1 MTLQSL
7 PDEVHL
13 LILSHLTHTQ
23 STCLGLTC
31 KKFYTIHYS
40 LHGKVGI
47 REDSLVSLLLSWIPP
62 TLAWDD
68 TLCEERFMERQK
80 LKRVKRN
87 FKRLWGQSTWAEPSP
102 QIERIL
108 GEEVA
113 WMLEGMR
120 LRTRE
125 IAIRDM
131 VLRARADV
139 KEEDRA
145 KRIMEEERER
155 RARDLR
161 EEKAKHEREM
171 RERCQRGVRGEEN
184 ERHNIKVRERNEAT
198 GERTEE
204 RS

>member
-1 MTLQSL
+1 
-7 PDEVHL
+7 
-13 LILSHLTHTQ
+13 
-23 STCLGLTC
+23 
-31 KKFYTIHYS
+31 
-40 LHGKVGI
+40 
-47 REDSLVSLLLSWIPP
+47 
-62 TLAWDD
+62 
-68 TLCEERFMERQK
+68 MERQK